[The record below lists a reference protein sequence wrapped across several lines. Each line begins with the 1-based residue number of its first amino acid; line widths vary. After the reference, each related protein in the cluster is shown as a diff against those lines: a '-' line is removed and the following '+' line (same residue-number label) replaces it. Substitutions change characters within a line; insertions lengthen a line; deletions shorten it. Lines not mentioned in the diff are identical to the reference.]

1 MLVESMGLGGLTSN
15 RRRTVVI
22 VNLEAWAAVAAAAI
36 AAVALYF
43 SATAAIAA
51 KRSARE
57 AAAIAKVEVE
67 RREEERE
74 RRHEE
79 LAPQFFGEIETY
91 ISTKSGR
98 RYLWG
103 IVTLSRDYTIAIK
116 TARDWLGPHEVYD
129 VAAGIPCHVKIYPL
143 EPGSPIDAEVR
154 IRFWPP
160 REPFSV
166 PPATPVW
173 QCYCRR
179 PECAP
184 GYDDVAVPDDPRVLR
199 ALGRQTAGWRRHS
212 GLTVGPGHWE
222 RHVRLALPPELRS
235 EHKSAAAD

>member
-1 MLVESMGLGGLTSN
+1 MS
-15 RRRTVVI
+15 
-22 VNLEAWAAVAAAAI
+22 LEAWAAVAAAAI

-74 RRHEE
+74 RRHDE
-79 LAPQFFGEIETY
+79 LAPLLPGEIETY
-91 ISTKSGR
+91 IATEHGWVGPGNAR

-103 IVTLSRDYTIAIK
+103 ILTLSRDYTIAIQ
-116 TARDWLGPHEVYD
+116 TAGDWLGPREVYD
-129 VAAGIPCHVKIYPL
+129 VEAGTPRRVKLYPL
-143 EPGSPIDAEVR
+143 GPGITNHTEVQ

-160 REPFSV
+160 RAPHSSG
-166 PPATPVW
+166 PPTTPTW

-179 PECAP
+179 PERP
-184 GYDDVAVPDDPRVLR
+184 PDRDD
-199 ALGRQTAGWRRHS
+199 GRIRKRPFVF
-212 GLTVGPGHWE
+212 VGRGHWE
-222 RHVRLALPPELRS
+222 KYVRLALPPELHS
-235 EHKSAAAD
+235 EHKPAPAD